1 MNKIWLII
9 KREYWTRV
17 RRKSFI
23 LSTLLAPLGI
33 LAVMAF
39 QVIILTKTMDKKTIL
54 VKDDSGY
61 FANDRGQVKFPDANN
76 VFYKGSTEP
85 LEELK
90 LSYVDQNYDGV
101 LYIPKLN
108 LQNPSGIQ
116 YFSDRP
122 LGMATR
128 TIVEGKMSRILR
140 NEKVKLE
147 GLEPS
152 FLDKIKTN
160 VSISEQK
167 LGKEGEAA
175 EETSSIVASA
185 AGGLMG
191 FLMYL
196 TIIVYGTMVMK
207 GIAEEKTNRIVEVML
222 SSVKPFNLMLGKIVG
237 IGAVGL
243 TQFFI
248 WILSA
253 GLLFFAMGL
262 VMNAMMDAETL
273 QQMSNAQASS
283 AAMDQEDIQ
292 MEITKALESVK
303 TLPLGWMIFSFVFFF
318 FGGYLLYASLFA
330 AVGSA
335 VGEDASESQALVMP
349 ITVPIILSFI
359 ILTTIIENPN
369 GPLAFWSSIIP
380 LSSPIIMPARIAYGL
395 SPFSLDFIL
404 SIILMIAGFLFT
416 TWLAAKIYRTAI
428 LMTGK
433 KITAKEMWRWV
444 RMN

>member
-1 MNKIWLII
+1 MDKIWLII

-33 LAVMAF
+33 VAIFGF
-39 QVIILTKTMDKKTIL
+39 QILVLTQTMDEKKIL

-61 FANDRGQVKFPDANN
+61 FTTDKGQVKFPDANN
-76 VFYKGSTEP
+76 VFYKGSDAP
-85 LEELK
+85 VEELK
-90 LSYVDQNYDGV
+90 QSYTESGYDGI

-108 LQNPSGIQ
+108 LQNPDGIK

-128 TIVEGKMSRILR
+128 TIVESKISNMLRDEKIRI
-140 NEKVKLE
+140 E
-147 GLEPS
+147 GLDPK
-152 FLDKIKTN
+152 FLDKIKTS
-160 VSISEQK
+160 VTIGEQK
-167 LGKEGEAA
+167 LGEIGEEE
-175 EETSSIVASA
+175 EETSSIIA
-185 AGGLMG
+185 AGAGGVMG
-191 FLMYL
+191 FIMYM
-196 TIIVYGTMVMK
+196 TIFIYGTMVMK

-222 SSVKPFNLMLGKIVG
+222 SSVKPFKLMLGKIVG

-253 GLLFFAMGL
+253 GLLYLGMSL
-262 VMNAMMDAETL
+262 VLAAMMGDTF
-273 QQMSNAQASS
+273 QQMSDPQAFGDVG
-283 AAMDQEDIQ
+283 MDVEDIEMMFAQ
-292 MEITKALESVK
+292 TLESIK
-303 TLPLGWMIFSFVFFF
+303 KLPLGLMIFSFLFYF

-335 VGEDASESQALVMP
+335 VGEDASESQALVLP
-349 ITVPIILSFI
+349 ITIPIVLSFI

-369 GPLAFWSSIIP
+369 GPLAVWSSIIP

-404 SIILMIAGFLFT
+404 SIIFMILGFLST

-428 LMTGK
+428 LLTGK
-433 KITAKEMWRWV
+433 KITFKEMWRWV
-444 RMN
+444 RV